1 MESALRPGKA
11 LANDSG
17 VLTKQNTHLAPLTA
31 ATTFSAASVR
41 LLAAIIFKPLSPRT
55 LRPNSA
61 LLPSSRTTT
70 GTVTINGG
78 TQSWT
83 IVASGTNLT
92 FSYNGVAKFRL
103 QSDGA
108 FIAAGDI
115 TAFGTP

>member
-1 MESALRPGKA
+1 MNLK
-11 LANDSG
+11 
-17 VLTKQNTHLAPLTA
+17 APLASPTLTTPTL
-31 ATTFSAASVR
+31 AT
-41 LLAAIIFKPLSPRT
+41 P
-55 LRPNSA
+55 
-61 LLPSSRTTT
+61 TTT